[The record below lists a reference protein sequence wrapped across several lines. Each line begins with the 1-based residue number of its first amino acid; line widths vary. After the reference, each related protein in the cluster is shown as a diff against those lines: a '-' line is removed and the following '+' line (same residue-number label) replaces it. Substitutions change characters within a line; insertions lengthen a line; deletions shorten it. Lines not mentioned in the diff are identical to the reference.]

1 MWWFRLSALRTFTG
15 SHHFAICEAKEM
27 FAFMLLWGS
36 YKLFAQGRKLMWN
49 FIKVYVLLVLNCLS
63 PPWAF
68 CWTGL
73 CLFLNVYGIALR
85 LTVQRW
91 ITRSGT
97 GGRLLSVSGPTVVP
111 VTDYRFSSY
120 RQEPFSED
128 FTRRKWLFYRI
139 LTFSS
144 ELWTRPAYFKVTI
157 MPPKGLETVYI
168 YPSEY
173 TT

>member
-1 MWWFRLSALRTFTG
+1 MFWFRILYCYVGMWWFRLSALRTFTG
-15 SHHFAICEAKEM
+15 SHHFAICWAKEM
-27 FAFMLLWGS
+27 FAVMLLCGS

-73 CLFLNVYGIALR
+73 WLFVYVYGIALR
-85 LTVQRW
+85 LTIQRW

-97 GGRLLSVSGPTVVP
+97 GGRLLSISGPTVVP

-120 RQEPFSED
+120 RQHTE
-128 FTRRKWLFYRI
+128 KKIFYF
-139 LTFSS
+139 L
-144 ELWTRPAYFKVTI
+144 LWVYSGNVTKI
-157 MPPKGLETVYI
+157 QARSPNFWW
-168 YPSEY
+168 Y
-173 TT
+173 TGWVKKLNL

>member
-1 MWWFRLSALRTFTG
+1 
-15 SHHFAICEAKEM
+15 M
-27 FAFMLLWGS
+27 FAVMLLCGS

-73 CLFLNVYGIALR
+73 CLFINVYGIALR
-85 LTVQRW
+85 LTIQRW

-111 VTDYRFSSY
+111 VTDYGFSSY
-120 RQEPFSED
+120 RQPCI
-128 FTRRKWLFYRI
+128 T
-139 LTFSS
+139 LTFYWYVWLISS
-144 ELWTRPAYFKVTI
+144 HNWPECGSP
-157 MPPKGLETVYI
+157 EYI
-168 YPSEY
+168 PLAFQYNLPRMTWGSMSPVG
-173 TT
+173 TSSVHCIRHDILHLQHRSSCNLHQW